1 MTKYIVTVYF
11 KNGNNQILTVKAKSD
26 SALDIKIAKEL
37 KAIFGNL
44 DDINYIEYD
53 KVKRYM
59 FTKKV
64 YWQVPVTMV
73 GCGILKELLNKEGTW
88 ND

>member
-1 MTKYIVTVYF
+1 MSKYIVTVYF
-11 KNGNNQILTVKAKSD
+11 KNRNNQILTVKAKSD
-26 SALDIKIAKEL
+26 IELDIKIAKEL

-44 DDINYIEYD
+44 DDINHIEYD

-64 YWQVPVTMV
+64 YWQVPVTLV
-73 GCGILKELLNKEGTW
+73 GCSALKELLNKE
-88 ND
+88 DEK